1 MSLNVQCLRYVDA
14 SFVIAI
20 SDELLLCHVVGR
32 SDGRCFSI
40 LIKRC
45 LSDDDSDRI
54 VIDQGLWEGF
64 QHYGGYSFPT
74 TVTVGTR
81 IECIRDTIR

>member
-1 MSLNVQCLRYVDA
+1 MQGLALESPRYCRNLQGIACGRSGSMSLNVQCLQYVDA
-14 SFVIAI
+14 SFVVAI
-20 SDELLLCHVVGR
+20 SDELLLCHVAGR

-54 VIDQGLWEGF
+54 MIGQGLWEGF
-64 QHYGGYSFPT
+64 
-74 TVTVGTR
+74 
-81 IECIRDTIR
+81 